1 MGQSNTVLGENTPLA
16 SAAIST
22 SAAAKALGKNSQ
34 DQNAATSD
42 PVVGA
47 STAPKKDVPH
57 AAKVPVDKKKLDARK
72 KSLKRL

>member
-1 MGQSNTVLGENTPLA
+1 MWVNPILFSVRTHLWHHQRYLPLLWQ
-16 SAAIST
+16 
-22 SAAAKALGKNSQ
+22 KQVNSQ

-47 STAPKKDVPH
+47 FTAPKKDVPH
-57 AAKVPVDKKKLDARK
+57 AAKVSVDKKKLDARK

>member
-16 SAAIST
+16 T
-22 SAAAKALGKNSQ
+22 TAAAKALGKNSQ

-47 STAPKKDVPH
+47 FTAPKKDAPH
-57 AAKVPVDKKKLDARK
+57 AAKVQVDKKKLDARK

>member
-22 SAAAKALGKNSQ
+22 SVVAKALGKNSQ
-34 DQNAATSD
+34 DQNAATSN

-47 STAPKKDVPH
+47 FTAPKKDAPH

-72 KSLKRL
+72 KNLKRL

>member
-1 MGQSNTVLGENTPLA
+1 MWASPILFSVRTHLWHHQRYLA
-16 SAAIST
+16 LLWR
-22 SAAAKALGKNSQ
+22 KQVNSQ

-47 STAPKKDVPH
+47 FTAPKKDVPH